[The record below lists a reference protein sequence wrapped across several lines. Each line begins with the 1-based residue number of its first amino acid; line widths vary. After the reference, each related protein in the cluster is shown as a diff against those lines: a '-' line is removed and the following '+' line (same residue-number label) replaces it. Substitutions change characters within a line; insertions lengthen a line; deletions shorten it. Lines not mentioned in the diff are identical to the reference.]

1 MNEVKDEQSGEWQKW
16 LEEIRTLDIEVAF
29 EVTYD
34 SSMFTEKVTKQ
45 GKGNNFTPFCLKSCQ
60 TQTLGDLF
68 Q

>member
-1 MNEVKDEQSGEWQKW
+1 MNEGKEEQSGEWQKW
-16 LEEIRTLDIEVAF
+16 LWGIWTPDIAF
-29 EVTYD
+29 TVKVLYD
-34 SSMFTEKVTKQ
+34 TTMFTVNGTKQ